1 MAESL
6 IDGLRAELYLT
17 PKPGLVDLRNNGS
30 HPDLSLTLMAR
41 SIALLRQ
48 YLRELCAA
56 LAAPSGAA
64 DPILIGQRA
73 EQRMLQE
80 LGTNCHRGGIFLTGL
95 LLMAA
100 ARCNLRDPAAL
111 RAAIKITA
119 GEFFARR
126 SQPPSS
132 HGERV
137 RKQHPQAGI
146 VAEALAGL
154 PGVFDIVLPA
164 LQEGGLQNGH
174 GFYLALAELMLRVDD
189 STARHRCGDSGITYL
204 QQGGLKLR
212 QCLAAGHDPVPLLRK
227 MDAAF
232 QQRNLTMG
240 GVADLLG
247 VGLGYAAYLQ
257 HNG

>member
-6 IDGLRAELYLT
+6 IDGLKAELYLT

-30 HPDLSLTLMAR
+30 HPDLSLLLMAR
-41 SIALLRQ
+41 SIVLLRQ

-56 LAAPSGAA
+56 LAAPSGSG
-64 DPILIGQRA
+64 DPVLIGQRA
-73 EQRMLQE
+73 ERRMLQE
-80 LGTNCHRGGIFLTGL
+80 RGTNCHRGGIFLTGL

-100 ARCNLRDPAAL
+100 ARCDLRNPVALQAAV
-111 RAAIKITA
+111 KMTA

-126 SQPPSS
+126 PQPPCS
-132 HGERV
+132 HGETV

-146 VAEALAGL
+146 VAEALGGL

-164 LQEGGLQNGH
+164 LDQGGLHNGR

-189 STARHRCGDSGITYL
+189 STARHRCGDSGIAYL
-204 QQGGLKLR
+204 QQSGLQLR
-212 QCLAAGHDPVPLLRK
+212 RCLVAGHDPVPLLRQ

-232 QQRNLTMG
+232 RQRNLTMG

-247 VGLGYAAYLQ
+247 VGLGYAAYLR
-257 HNG
+257 HST